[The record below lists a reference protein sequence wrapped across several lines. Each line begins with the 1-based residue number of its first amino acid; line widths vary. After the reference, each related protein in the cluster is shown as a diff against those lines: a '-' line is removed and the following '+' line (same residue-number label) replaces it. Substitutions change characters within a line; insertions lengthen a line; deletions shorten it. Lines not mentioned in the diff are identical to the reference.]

1 MSTLIPSTSDD
12 NILQKVR
19 GVQNKIEE
27 ILDNPATTINAQ
39 NKASDPSDT
48 NEDKPAKT
56 DETSEDDDEIKE
68 AINIFN
74 KAVQK
79 KKREIQKKQ
88 REQQN
93 SSTQTKTEQQ
103 NSSQKKK
110 KVPKTSEDDEE
121 VKKAI
126 QIFNKAVQK
135 KKREIQKKQREQQN
149 SSTQTKTE
157 QQNSSQ
163 KKKKAPLLLTRA
175 QIWKLK
181 KKKEKE
187 KEKKER
193 QNSNNND
200 TNSRETKKSNDLF
213 GDYEKHRNMSDEEMI
228 RLFKQKME
236 KKKMLRTKRLQN
248 KSTTQPNGNQIKT
261 TLKRVDDSP
270 NVVNHSAL
278 KHNSHTFNTIG
289 HDTIGKQDMR
299 HLMNERQ
306 NSNNND
312 TNSRVTKKS
321 NHLFDDYNKRFN
333 RSVEE
338 VLQSFNQKLKT
349 ENMLRT
355 KRLQNKSTTQPNGN
369 QIKTTLKRVDDSP
382 NVVNHSAL
390 QNNSYTFNTI
400 GDGTIGNQEMKNIIK
415 QRRRYISGGRS
426 DGGRSDYDE
435 SDFDF

>member
-68 AINIFN
+68 AIN
-74 KAVQK
+74 
-79 KKREIQKKQ
+79 
-88 REQQN
+88 
-93 SSTQTKTEQQ
+93 
-103 NSSQKKK
+103 
-110 KVPKTSEDDEE
+110 
-121 VKKAI
+121 
-126 QIFNKAVQK
+126 IFNKAVQK

-248 KSTTQPNGNQIKT
+248 KSTTQPNQIKT

>member
-1 MSTLIPSTSDD
+1 MSTLIPSTSYD
-12 NILQKVR
+12 NILQKVQ
-19 GVQNKIEE
+19 GVRNKIKET
-27 ILDNPATTINAQ
+27 LNNPATTMTAKN
-39 NKASDPSDT
+39 SDT
-48 NEDKPAKT
+48 SKPVQRETNENNFATNLKRNTKT
-56 DETSEDDDEIKE
+56 TEDDDELKE

-74 KAVQK
+74 EAVQK
-79 KKREIQKKQ
+79 KKREIQKKK

-110 KVPKTSEDDEE
+110 KVP
-121 VKKAI
+121 
-126 QIFNKAVQK
+126 
-135 KKREIQKKQREQQN
+135 
-149 SSTQTKTE
+149 
-157 QQNSSQ
+157 
-163 KKKKAPLLLTRA
+163 LLLTRA
-175 QIWKLK
+175 QILKLK

-187 KEKKER
+187 KKEKER

-213 GDYEKHRNMSDEEMI
+213 GDYEKRRNMSDEEMI

-236 KKKMLRTKRLQN
+236 KQKMEKQKMLRTKRLQN
-248 KSTTQPNGNQIKT
+248 KSMTQPNRKQIKT

-270 NVVNHSAL
+270 NVVNQSEL
-278 KHNSHTFNTIG
+278 KNNSHTFNTIG

-312 TNSRVTKKS
+312 PNSRVTKKS

-338 VLQSFNQKLKT
+338 VLQSFNQKLKR
-349 ENMLRT
+349 ENMLR
-355 KRLQNKSTTQPNGN
+355 K
-369 QIKTTLKRVDDSP
+369 
-382 NVVNHSAL
+382 
-390 QNNSYTFNTI
+390 
-400 GDGTIGNQEMKNIIK
+400 MK
-415 QRRRYISGGRS
+415 QRRRYILGGRS
-426 DGGRSDYDE
+426 DGDRSDSDE